1 MIILS
6 LIPVRK
12 NNWVIKASV
21 FDDQILVFF
30 HNPLTLAYFFKIFY
44 NEECAYEFIEEI
56 VLND

>member
-6 LIPVRK
+6 LIPVRRK
-12 NNWVIKASV
+12 NWVIKASV

-44 NEECAYEFIEEI
+44 NEEGAYKFIEEI
-56 VLND
+56 VVT

>member
-1 MIILS
+1 MNILS

-12 NNWVIKASV
+12 KNWVIKASV

-44 NEECAYEFIEEI
+44 NEEYAYKFIEE
-56 VLND
+56 VTVT

>member
-6 LIPVRK
+6 LIPVRR